1 MVYQIFHGD
10 AAGIA
15 LLFLRHELLTHLPD
29 AFVPPGL
36 RVPRNWVFYSLLFY
50 PTVTWILYGQMTG
63 LLLLIFVGTFI
74 FLRRG
79 RDFAAGAVW
88 GLLLFKPQLA
98 ITLAV
103 ILLVKGR
110 WRALAGGAVTVTAW
124 LSTGLILGWQSFRQ
138 YLHLSGQLM
147 DLLRLDSYE
156 SWGLQNFYGFSI
168 LLFNDISPS
177 LTTLL
182 TDATNWKA
190 NRTGFSDPYTAVSTW
205 GTNSVGPWGTRG
217 GIDAS
222 ATWIWSGDNDTND
235 NAYFSTK
242 ISANHAVPEPTSI
255 GLLGIALAGLGLAQ
269 ARKHKTLG

>member
-1 MVYQIFHGD
+1 MKFNAIAHAARFALSLAAIAAASSASATVLSSTISMDNGFVAYISTSDNAVGTMFSSGND
-10 AAGIA
+10 WPTSITGSTTLAAG
-15 LLFLRHELLTHLPD
+15 TD
-29 AFVPPGL
+29 
-36 RVPRNWVFYSLLFY
+36 Y
-50 PTVTWILYGQMTG
+50 
-63 LLLLIFVGTFI
+63 
-74 FLRRG
+74 
-79 RDFAAGAVW
+79 
-88 GLLLFKPQLA
+88 
-98 ITLAV
+98 
-103 ILLVKGR
+103 
-110 WRALAGGAVTVTAW
+110 
-124 LSTGLILGWQSFRQ
+124 
-138 YLHLSGQLM
+138 YLHIHGYDQGWVAGFLGSFSLSGS
-147 DLLRLDSYE
+147 DHS
-156 SWGLQNFYGFSI
+156 FS
-168 LLFNDISPS
+168 NS

-269 ARKHKTLG
+269 ARKRKTLG